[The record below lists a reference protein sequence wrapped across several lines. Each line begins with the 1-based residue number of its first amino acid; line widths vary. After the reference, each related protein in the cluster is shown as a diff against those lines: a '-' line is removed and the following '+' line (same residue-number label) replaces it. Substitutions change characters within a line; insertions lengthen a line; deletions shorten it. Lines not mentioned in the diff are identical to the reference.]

1 MIVPGNEFAGGI
13 EATLKEM
20 ESGGTIVIV
29 VKIVFAGPEELDGN
43 ADLFGDGAGFEH
55 VIVGEAAAES
65 TAGRRQVD
73 DDVVVGN
80 IQHFGDKEAA
90 VLRSLAGRPKF
101 ELAVVIVR
109 ETIFGIHGSV
119 REEGI
124 EVRGFD
130 GFCGGLK
137 DFGSVSVVAESDGGR
152 LLGEFLGAA
161 GKAFAALLRSCA
173 FVPFGLQL
181 FAGGVGLPPSVGDYG
196 DAPMQAKQILR
207 ALSLKGMTHA
217 WHGPDLVEVGPNALP
232 PIYAAL
238 VIDGVQHSR
247 YLEVD
252 TVEIF
257 PGDDLGVV
265 DTVNGMA
272 DDFVVFGILELDG
285 LEIGRGEHGGFFGER
300 AIRESA
306 L

>member
-65 TAGRRQVD
+65 AASTLQVN

-80 IQHFGDKEAA
+80 IQHFGDKQAA
-90 VLRSLAGRPKF
+90 VLRSLAGRPEF
-101 ELAVVIVR
+101 ELAVLIVR
-109 ETIFGIHGSV
+109 ETGFGLHVSV

-137 DFGSVSVVAESDGGR
+137 AFGRAAVVAASGGGTR
-152 LLGEFLGAA
+152 PWECPRPSVPHR
-161 GKAFAALLRSCA
+161 RSC
-173 FVPFGLQL
+173 VR
-181 FAGGVGLPPSVGDYG
+181 SC
-196 DAPMQAKQILR
+196 R
-207 ALSLKGMTHA
+207 
-217 WHGPDLVEVGPNALP
+217 
-232 PIYAAL
+232 
-238 VIDGVQHSR
+238 
-247 YLEVD
+247 
-252 TVEIF
+252 
-257 PGDDLGVV
+257 
-265 DTVNGMA
+265 
-272 DDFVVFGILELDG
+272 
-285 LEIGRGEHGGFFGER
+285 
-300 AIRESA
+300 
-306 L
+306 